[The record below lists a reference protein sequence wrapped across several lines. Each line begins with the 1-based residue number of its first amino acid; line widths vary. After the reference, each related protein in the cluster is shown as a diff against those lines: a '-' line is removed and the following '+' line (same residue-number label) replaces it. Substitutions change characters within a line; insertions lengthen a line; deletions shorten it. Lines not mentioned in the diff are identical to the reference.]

1 MKAPSAIRISALC
14 LFSCA
19 SPLLSAATITCWA
32 DGVSKTSGYKSVAQG
47 STNLCSA
54 ATASNMLAHYFN
66 VASSRGISVSAD
78 APTTSYPIFNYFCS
92 VLDTSKG
99 TYVCSALERYI
110 SDNGS
115 YFNGNAPTVKYKYG
129 FSWLDSGV
137 ELSAILIDALS
148 SGSTAGISYEGY
160 ANHAVTVWGIE
171 YNDQTNIVSK
181 IWVTDSNG
189 DTDDLIEYTGIAI
202 QGKSSNFYFYEITV
216 DPDTGSTSQGAG
228 FYVTSVTW
236 LETPSIPEPSSLGIL
251 AGVLAIAA
259 ISSRRKRK

>member
-14 LFSCA
+14 LFSCT

-47 STNLCSA
+47 STNLCGA
-54 ATASNMLAHYFN
+54 ATASNMLAHYFD

-78 APTTSYPIFNYFCS
+78 APTTSYPIFNYFSS
-92 VLDTSKG
+92 VLDTSQG
-99 TYVCSALERYI
+99 IYVWSALERYI

-115 YFNGNAPTVKYKYG
+115 YFNGNAPTAKYNYCPY
-129 FSWLDSGV
+129 WDSGA
-137 ELSAILIDALS
+137 ELSANLIDALS
-148 SGSTAGISYEGY
+148 SGSTAGISYAGY
-160 ANHAVTVWGIE
+160 ASHAVTVWGIE

-189 DTDDLIEYTGIAI
+189 DTDDLIEYTGIAVS
-202 QGKSSNFYFYEITV
+202 GKSSNFYFYEITV

>member
-14 LFSCA
+14 LFSCT

-47 STNLCSA
+47 NTNLCSA
-54 ATASNMLAHYFN
+54 ATASNMLAHYFD

-78 APTTSYPIFNYFCS
+78 APTTSYPIFNYFSS
-92 VLDTSKG
+92 VFDPSQG
-99 TYVCSALERYI
+99 IYVWDALNRYI
-110 SDNGS
+110 SDKGS
-115 YFNGNAPTVKYKYG
+115 YFNGTAPTVKYKYSI
-129 FSWLDSGV
+129 FSSDSGV
-137 ELSAILIDALS
+137 TLSATLIDALS
-148 SGSTAGISYEGY
+148 SGSTAGIAYAGY
-160 ANHAVTVWGIE
+160 ADHAVTVWGIE
-171 YNDQTNIVSK
+171 YDDQTNIVSK

-189 DTDDLIEYTGIAI
+189 DTDDLIEYTGIATK
-202 QGKSSNFYFYEITV
+202 GKSSDFYFYEITV

-228 FYVTSVTW
+228 FYVTCVTW